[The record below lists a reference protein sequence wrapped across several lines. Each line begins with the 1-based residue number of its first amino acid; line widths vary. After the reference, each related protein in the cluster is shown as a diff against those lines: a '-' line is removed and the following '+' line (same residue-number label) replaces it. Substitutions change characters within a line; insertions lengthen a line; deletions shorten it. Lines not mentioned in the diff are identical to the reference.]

1 MLLRVKKLI
10 ASALL
15 AGTGLLAAPAQAQ
28 TTAPDFPT
36 STSASTRPSAKLP
49 LDAARLRRQQQMSP
63 EEAARDQQLQ
73 IMEARTGNT
82 SFGMA
87 KAGPSRQ
94 QDKNTGSF
102 RVLKFRELR
111 GQEQKRGDTRRVL
124 LGAHTTG
131 KPLKQKKHK
140 FLFF

>member
-1 MLLRVKKLI
+1 MKKFTV
-10 ASALL
+10 SALL
-15 AGTGLLAAPAQAQ
+15 AGVALLAATSTQAQ

-36 STSASTRPSAKLP
+36 SASATARPPAKP
-49 LDAARLRRQQQMSP
+49 APDAARMRRQQQMSP
-63 EEAARDQQLQ
+63 EDAARDQQLQ

-87 KAGPSRQ
+87 KAGPSSQ
-94 QDKNTGSF
+94 QDKASGSF
-102 RVLKFRELR
+102 RVLRFRELR
-111 GQEQKRGDTRRVL
+111 GQEQQRGETRRVQM
-124 LGAHTTG
+124 GARTTG